1 MGPVVRGRLGRAVAI
16 IPQVAERVIER
27 EAVVNVGVF
36 EKGFAS
42 KVARMMVVMIRTGH
56 LECGML
62 ECNVLACE
70 GLCDM
75 RSA

>member
-1 MGPVVRGRLGRAVAI
+1 MGPVARGRLGRGEAT
-16 IPQVAERVIER
+16 IPQGAERVIRR
-27 EAVVNVGVF
+27 EAVVNVWVF

-56 LECGML
+56 LGCGML